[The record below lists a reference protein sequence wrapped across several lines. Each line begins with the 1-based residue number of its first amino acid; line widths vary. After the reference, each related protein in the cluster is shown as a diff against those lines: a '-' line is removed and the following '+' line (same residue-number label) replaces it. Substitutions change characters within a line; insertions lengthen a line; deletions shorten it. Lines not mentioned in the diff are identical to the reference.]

1 MDDEESNSCKAQ
13 FQGYSLILFRSW
25 KHHESASSQL
35 RLKNNETWALNI
47 FLLLCDETIIVNS
60 LLQISIWTTAFQS
73 ESLFLPSLVGGSRVV
88 TVDSEAEF
96 NTLLCNIQDESIP
109 TVFYFT
115 VVWCGPLQPTLHFV
129 LRKKEGVRNSWGR
142 CEALKNHHGGFLQYV

>member
-73 ESLFLPSLVGGSRVV
+73 ESLFLPSL
-88 TVDSEAEF
+88 
-96 NTLLCNIQDESIP
+96 DESIP

-115 VVWCGPLQPTLHFV
+115 VVWCGPRTGMHWQ
-129 LRKKEGVRNSWGR
+129 S
-142 CEALKNHHGGFLQYV
+142 